1 MKKLFIIAAVAAT
14 ALLSSCAS
22 TSTVCGVGGLYTNVK
37 EGVTATS
44 NNVGSKV
51 GTATATNILGIIAT
65 GDASIST
72 AASNAGI
79 KKISHVDANKKSI
92 LGIFSTYEIF
102 VYGE

>member
-14 ALLSSCAS
+14 ALLSSCAG
-22 TSTVCGVGGLYTNVK
+22 TGTVCGMGGIYTDVK

-44 NNVGSKV
+44 NSVGTKV
-51 GTATATNILGIIAT
+51 GTASATNILGIIAT

-72 AASNAGI
+72 AASNGGV
-79 KKISHVDANKKSI
+79 KKISHIDAHKKSI
-92 LGIFSTYEIF
+92 LGIFATYEVF